1 MRILITGAARAIGA
15 ATAAALAARGHEVIA
30 TARDR
35 VALDN
40 VDAARKLPMDV
51 CDPDS
56 IAAALAQAGEID
68 AVVNNAA
75 VATAG
80 PLEDY
85 PMARLQELFDTNC
98 FGPLRLVQAMAP
110 VVQEIAQH
118 SLAPG
123 ELILKRLVGDH
134 RREEI
139 FVSKAALDQKLAP
152 LSEGLKSRFFALGL
166 SPSLSRQPPP
176 PPESRARSIRPVQE
190 PTVVVSEVEDVDE
203 DQTAAFLLAGRSS

>member
-1 MRILITGAARAIGA
+1 MTGTRRQPGGPWRSHIMRILITGAARAIGA

-98 FGPLRLVQAMAP
+98 FGPLRLVQA
-110 VVQEIAQH
+110 
-118 SLAPG
+118 LAP
-123 ELILKRLVGDH
+123 
-134 RREEI
+134 
-139 FVSKAALDQKLAP
+139 AW
-152 LSEGLKSRFFALGL
+152 
-166 SPSLSRQPPP
+166 
-176 PPESRARSIRPVQE
+176 RARGSGVFVNISSIQ
-190 PTVVVSEVEDVDE
+190 
-203 DQTAAFLLAGRSS
+203 